1 MSTPFDGPSIARVAK
16 GVPFL
21 SRACGLLVL
30 SLTLFMWALG
40 PEGPTALGH
49 PPSASIHPVDSTDLP
64 SRAGLRLALTGPNP
78 SFSFSSGP
86 RVASNN
92 RLNDRWLG
100 RDKAKH
106 VVVSA
111 LWTVSTQY
119 VLVNK
124 ADWSEPDALPA
135 SITSAATLGLTK
147 EMYDVSEESGH
158 FCGRDL
164 VADAVGIALA
174 VGLIKL

>member
-1 MSTPFDGPSIARVAK
+1 MNTPFEGSSVTCGVKGGPSLFNACDLL
-16 GVPFL
+16 FL
-21 SRACGLLVL
+21 SLA
-30 SLTLFMWALG
+30 LFIWALG
-40 PEGPTALGH
+40 PEVPTAGGH
-49 PPSASIHPVDSTDLP
+49 PSSASVLLSDSTDLPP
-64 SRAGLRLALTGPNP
+64 SRAGLRLALTEPNLPLLFFSGHRLSAP
-78 SFSFSSGP
+78 S
-86 RVASNN
+86 
-92 RLNDRWLG
+92 NDRWLG

-135 SITSAATLGLTK
+135 SITSAATVGVTK
-147 EMYDVSEESGH
+147 EFYDASGETGH

-164 VADAVGIALA
+164 IADAVGIVLA
-174 VGLIKL
+174 VGLIEL